1 MVDEHNEVQQRN
13 IELLLEGYWYEDLPP
28 IIDIE
33 KMHNIVK
40 LILKK
45 IDDNEYEDFQK
56 NQRGLICEFKN
67 IMAPTYIFNDG
78 IEPITF
84 FEFKKNGALREM
96 QIPNLKYYIAFI
108 YNTLT
113 VYDELFVKLYS
124 EHEFHKYVENS
135 NSYILFNELFYVYRG
150 YDGVEEEIESG
161 IFAVKNNKITGQL
174 AFEENNIRYL
184 KKQGSKLYTVK
195 VDIESFYP
203 NVYTHF
209 LSKIKGYE
217 PFKDNVSCDDYFDY
231 LDYYNMKINNNQTKG
246 IAAGVFSSTISA
258 ELLMLCV
265 DYEVNSVLGN
275 EVEYIRHVDDMTFFS
290 DSLEEIYAKLPLV
303 QRVLNKYRLRI
314 NNNKT
319 ESLKSIYN
327 MSYVDMYELK
337 KRFDFFNFASEE
349 SVIMNKDI
357 FYNIKGYIARTYD
370 KEQKSEIKAFLTLLK
385 TAIEKGNLVFD
396 DVEKIKFEKH
406 ITSYMLQ
413 LTCIEPLFAS
423 RCYKVI
429 IALLELTKGKNV
441 YDDILDIVKSKSEYV
456 NTTHHDSILQI
467 WHYYV
472 LSIYDKNMNIQVMLD
487 SFENV
492 EINPIILA
500 GFVKSGKG
508 KNKEIFDYIKR
519 TYSAI
524 ENRPGEPSY
533 WMQSVMFS
541 KWWLPLMVIYMK
553 DGKDYSK
560 FYGSMNFHSIYKL
573 MKEAFIHEEGG
584 SDTFYNQEI
593 DILEFADTPFI

>member
-1 MVDEHNEVQQRN
+1 
-13 IELLLEGYWYEDLPP
+13 
-28 IIDIE
+28 
-33 KMHNIVK
+33 
-40 LILKK
+40 
-45 IDDNEYEDFQK
+45 
-56 NQRGLICEFKN
+56 
-67 IMAPTYIFNDG
+67 
-78 IEPITF
+78 
-84 FEFKKNGALREM
+84 
-96 QIPNLKYYIAFI
+96 
-108 YNTLT
+108 
-113 VYDELFVKLYS
+113 
-124 EHEFHKYVENS
+124 
-135 NSYILFNELFYVYRG
+135 
-150 YDGVEEEIESG
+150 
-161 IFAVKNNKITGQL
+161 
-174 AFEENNIRYL
+174 
-184 KKQGSKLYTVK
+184 
-195 VDIESFYP
+195 
-203 NVYTHF
+203 
-209 LSKIKGYE
+209 
-217 PFKDNVSCDDYFDY
+217 
-231 LDYYNMKINNNQTKG
+231 
-246 IAAGVFSSTISA
+246 
-258 ELLMLCV
+258 
-265 DYEVNSVLGN
+265 
-275 EVEYIRHVDDMTFFS
+275 
-290 DSLEEIYAKLPLV
+290 
-303 QRVLNKYRLRI
+303 
-314 NNNKT
+314 
-319 ESLKSIYN
+319 
-327 MSYVDMYELK
+327 
-337 KRFDFFNFASEE
+337 
-349 SVIMNKDI
+349 MNKDI

-396 DVEKIKFEKH
+396 DVEKIKFEKR

-487 SFENV
+487 SLENV

-533 WMQSVMFS
+533 WMQSIMFS

-573 MKEAFIHEEGG
+573 MKEAVIYKE
-584 SDTFYNQEI
+584 
-593 DILEFADTPFI
+593 